1 LGSLTRAYNFTQ
13 LALLVYLT
21 LPMYL
26 WYCTGLLYGYKEA
39 TGISIAYAWGLWLNF
54 STINR
59 FSISFFLPLEI
70 TLMMLLIVTIAFYSL
85 KIKNFNFTALLMF
98 LIPLIHLI
106 TTIMYWNIQIHG
118 FYIKFTVNHMTKSI
132 IPINAFNFVT
142 VREATVFGLNI
153 FLIQIALFIIS
164 LIFLDQ
170 PLKIYKKSKIYIH
183 NKLIRGET
191 PLFEEFIQQNNIK
204 DNDAKE
210 LFKLAYSK
218 IYSQLSYKTTHR
230 IPYEI
235 EPKPMKM
242 E

>member
-85 KIKNFNFTALLMF
+85 KIKNFNFTTLPMYAMSGFPLLSKSAVSTSFALHSIDLSHIKVTF
-98 LIPLIHLI
+98 PLVELYLS
-106 TTIMYWNIQIHG
+106 T
-118 FYIKFTVNHMTKSI
+118 
-132 IPINAFNFVT
+132 
-142 VREATVFGLNI
+142 
-153 FLIQIALFIIS
+153 LIQY
-164 LIFLDQ
+164 
-170 PLKIYKKSKIYIH
+170 P
-183 NKLIRGET
+183 
-191 PLFEEFIQQNNIK
+191 
-204 DNDAKE
+204 
-210 LFKLAYSK
+210 
-218 IYSQLSYKTTHR
+218 
-230 IPYEI
+230 
-235 EPKPMKM
+235 
-242 E
+242 